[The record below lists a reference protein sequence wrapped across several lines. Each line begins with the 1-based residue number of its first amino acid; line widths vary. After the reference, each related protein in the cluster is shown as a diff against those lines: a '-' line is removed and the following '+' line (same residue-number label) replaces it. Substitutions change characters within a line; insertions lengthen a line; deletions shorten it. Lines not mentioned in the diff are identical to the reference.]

1 MKTWIQVLAGLLAG
15 TLIALLI
22 PQELILSGNTIV
34 ISEAVYSIATT
45 VLSMGRY
52 IILPL
57 FFFSMVISVS
67 QMQRKSVFIKN
78 TFKTTGIIAAFTL
91 LLVIIGVIS
100 SLMISPGQIPVVIDT
115 SYKVSIPSF
124 KELLDASFPSNVF
137 SVFLSNFDQKNN
149 LFIPLFVLAI
159 ILGYFITKTS
169 REESEPTYNLI
180 DSLSRIIFKINEYF
194 LKVVILWVTILTA
207 SYVLIIKSIINIEI
221 FIPLTLML
229 VILTVLI
236 IFIIYPII
244 FYYASGKRNAF
255 KYIFAQI
262 PSLIT
267 AAVTGDQFFT
277 GSIIT
282 SSHKKQ
288 YRVKRE
294 ISGFNLPYLTLF
306 SKAGTALVSI
316 ISFIVILKSYSSLE
330 ITPSQI
336 LWVGAMSFLISFCLP
351 TKAVGSSI
359 ASISL
364 LCSLYGYG
372 GMEESFI
379 ILTPAF
385 PIIAAVSTVI
395 NTATITLIDLIIDPE
410 KRELNTEDN
419 F

>member
-1 MKTWIQVLAGLLAG
+1 MRTWIQVLAGLLVG

-22 PQELILSGNTIV
+22 PREIIISGNAILTSDI
-34 ISEAVYSIATT
+34 VYSIASK
-45 VLSMGRY
+45 VLSIGRY

-57 FFFSMVISVS
+57 FFFSMIISIS
-67 QMQRKSVFIKN
+67 QMQRKNVFFKNIIKV
-78 TFKTTGIIAAFTL
+78 TGVMAAFTL

-115 SYKVSIPSF
+115 TYKVNVPSLG
-124 KELLDASFPSNVF
+124 ELITASFPDNVF
-137 SVFLSNFDQKNN
+137 SVFLSNFDQKSNM
-149 LFIPLFVLAI
+149 FIPLFVLALV
-159 ILGYFITKTS
+159 LGTFITKTS

-180 DSLSRIIFKINEYF
+180 DSLSRISFKINEYF
-194 LKVVILWVTILTA
+194 LRILVLWITILSA
-207 SYVLIIKSIINIEI
+207 SYIIIVRDIKNIET
-221 FIPLTLML
+221 FIPLSIML
-229 VILTVLI
+229 LILTVII

-244 FYYASGKRNAF
+244 FYYTSGKRTSF
-255 KYIFAQI
+255 KYIIAQM
-262 PSLIT
+262 PSLII
-267 AAVTGDQFFT
+267 AAITGDQFFT
-277 GSIIT
+277 GTIIT
-282 SSHKKQ
+282 SSHKRV

-294 ISGFNLPYLTLF
+294 ISGFNLPFLTLF
-306 SKAGTALVSI
+306 SKSGTALVSI

-359 ASISL
+359 ASIAL

-385 PIIAAVSTVI
+385 PIITAVSTVI
-395 NTATITLIDLIIDPE
+395 NTATITLVDLIIDPE
-410 KRELNTEDN
+410 KSDLSSENI
-419 F
+419 